1 MTPRR
6 AERTSGRQSS
16 RTRLPLRESHHGAN
30 ACARVPLVAI
40 KQSRRV
46 SCQVAFRT
54 RCTRFRNPVLAG
66 ANIEASAIGPCLGKG
81 TGRPR
86 GFFREIAYY
95 GHDSDANPFRPPADL
110 ASVLQKWSIYET
122 GEFVHYALEVAFDAV
137 LKHLAT
143 VDAIDAAAGRFLT
156 VTAQEALKVTS
167 ADLGLGTSNRAR
179 CDRTLGDIIEEARVR
194 QRSLDAW
201 YNDPWS
207 ENNAILDLD
216 DQPPLVHLGRAFAC
230 LVAIH
235 VRHRLPPQPFE
246 GFPSLSPD
254 WLRRHNVTL
263 ATVNSYLSEKT
274 TTNAALAYADFLK
287 DYVVGQHLRVAIR
300 KLRYESQSTFK
311 LTIEDGRFVWIENFD
326 PTFTNPR
333 LRQAFRFLRDLGLCS
348 GRATNG
354 NCRTRAESN

>member
-1 MTPRR
+1 M
-6 AERTSGRQSS
+6 A
-16 RTRLPLRESHHGAN
+16 
-30 ACARVPLVAI
+30 
-40 KQSRRV
+40 
-46 SCQVAFRT
+46 
-54 RCTRFRNPVLAG
+54 
-66 ANIEASAIGPCLGKG
+66 
-81 TGRPR
+81 
-86 GFFREIAYY
+86 FFREIAYY

-156 VTAQEALKVTS
+156 VTAQEALNVTS
-167 ADLGLGTSNRAR
+167 ADLGLGTSNRAW

-207 ENNAILDLD
+207 ENNVILDLD

-235 VRHRLPPQPFE
+235 VRDRLPPQPFE

-287 DYVVGQHLRVAIR
+287 DYVVGQHLRVAMR

-311 LTIEDGRFVWIENFD
+311 LTIEDGRFVWI
-326 PTFTNPR
+326 
-333 LRQAFRFLRDLGLCS
+333 
-348 GRATNG
+348 
-354 NCRTRAESN
+354 